1 MITIKTPED
10 IQKLRE
16 GGRRLAKVL
25 LALAEAAKAG
35 VKTADLNTLAEK
47 MVRDMGDR
55 PAFLNYKPQGAKRAF
70 PASLCVS
77 INSEVVHGIPTEN
90 NRTLAEGD
98 IVSFDM
104 GLTHDGLIVDSAITV
119 GVGKIDTKAKKLLA
133 ATEEAL
139 YAGIKAARGGMYVG
153 DIGVAVED
161 VADRNH
167 FSIAEELAGHG
178 VGYKVHEDP
187 FVPNFGMPGQGP
199 HLKPG
204 MVIAIEPM
212 FNEGDSKI
220 RFGTDGWTIST
231 ADGSRSAHFEHTI
244 LITDGAPEILTKT

>member
-16 GGRRLAKVL
+16 GGEHLAKI
-25 LALAEAAKAG
+25 LAALREAVKIG
-35 VKTADLNTLAEK
+35 VETASLNALAEK
-47 MVRDMGDR
+47 MLQALGDK
-55 PAFLNYKPQGAKRAF
+55 PAFLNYKPQGARRAF

-77 INSEVVHGIPTEN
+77 INDEIVHGIPTEN
-90 NRTLAEGD
+90 NRKLVEGD
-98 IVSFDM
+98 IVSLDM

-119 GVGKIDTKAKKLLA
+119 GVGEIDAKAKKLLA

-139 YAGIKAARGGMYVG
+139 QAGIKVARGGMYVG
-153 DIGVAVED
+153 DIGVAVEA
-161 VADRNH
+161 VAKRNH
-167 FSIAEELAGHG
+167 FSIADELAGHG

-199 HLKPG
+199 LLKPG

-212 FNEGDSKI
+212 LNEGVGNI
-220 RFGTDGWTIST
+220 MVGQDGWTILT
-231 ADGSRSAHFEHTI
+231 KDGSRSAHFEHTI
-244 LITDGAPEILTKT
+244 LITEGAPEILTKV